1 MRTVPFKE
9 SLTIEFKSD
18 KKRYSDTLLVEEIV
32 GMANTKGGELYLGVE
47 DNGEITG
54 LHKEHRDV
62 NGLRALIAN
71 MTVPSLNGLRAEI
84 LFEEEKEVL
93 KIEIPMSRTIVAT
106 SSGKILR
113 RRLKADGSPENIP
126 MYPYE
131 INTRLSELSLL
142 DFSAQILVGAE
153 YKDLDPN
160 ERIRLKKI
168 IELRHGDS
176 TLLELSDEELD
187 KALQF
192 VKEENGRMLPT
203 ITGMLLIGKEE
214 RLRELMPTAKSIF
227 QVLDG
232 TAIRKNE
239 EYSKPLLETFE
250 IFEESFKV
258 WNPESEI
265 EAGLFRMPI
274 PEFSYNAFRE
284 ALVNAFCHRDYS
296 MIGSV
301 RLAIT
306 DEGMTISNPGG
317 FIEGVNFKNLL
328 TVEPHGRNQTLA
340 NALKRIGLAERT
352 GRGIDRIFEG
362 SIVYGRPWPDYSE
375 STSTTVKVFIQRAK
389 PDIPFIK
396 MIYDAGNKNGKSL
409 SINSLMILS
418 LIKFE
423 HKVDLHRIME
433 KINLSDSRAK
443 AAIYKL
449 IEEGL
454 IEETGGAKNKNYIL
468 SRNVYKENDNVIGY
482 VRQTGIDLIRN
493 EEMILKL
500 AEQNIKGISRE
511 DVVQLLNI
519 TSDKAYRIL
528 KKMVDENKLQRIGNN
543 RGARFIIKK

>member
-9 SLTIEFKSD
+9 DLTVEFKSD
-18 KKRYSDTLLVEEIV
+18 RKKYSDTLLIEEIV
-32 GMANTKGGELYLGVE
+32 GMTNTKGGELYLGVE

-54 LHKEHRDV
+54 LHKDHEDV
-62 NGLRALIAN
+62 NGLRALVAN
-71 MTVPSLNGLRAEI
+71 MTIPSLSIRAEI
-84 LFEEEKEVL
+84 LFEENKKIL
-93 KIEIPMSRTIVAT
+93 KIEIPMSKAITAT

-113 RRLKADGSPENIP
+113 RRLKADSSPENIP

-142 DFSAQILVGAE
+142 DFSAQTVAGAE
-153 YKDLDPN
+153 YEDLDPN
-160 ERIRLKKI
+160 ERIRLRKI

-176 TLLELSDEELD
+176 TLLELNDEELD
-187 KALQF
+187 KALQLI
-192 VKEENGRMLPT
+192 KEENGKIIPT
-203 ITGMLLIGKEE
+203 ITGMILIGKEE
-214 RLRELMPTAKSIF
+214 RLKELMPTAKAVF

-232 TAIRKNE
+232 TSVRKNE
-239 EYSKPLLETFE
+239 EFSKPLLETFE
-250 IFEESFKV
+250 IFEENFKA
-258 WNPESEI
+258 WNPEMEV
-265 EAGLFRMPI
+265 ENGLFRIPV

-296 MIGSV
+296 MVGSV

-317 FIEGVNFKNLL
+317 FIEGVNLKNLL

-340 NALKRIGLAERT
+340 NSLKRIGLAERT

-375 STSTTVKVFIQRAK
+375 STSTVVKVFIQRAK

-396 MIYDAGNKNGKSL
+396 MIYEAGNRNGKSL

-449 IEEGL
+449 VEEGL
-454 IEETGGAKNKNYIL
+454 IEETGGTKNKNYIL
-468 SRNVYKENDNVIGY
+468 SRNIYKENDNVIGY

-500 AEQNIKGISRE
+500 ADETPKGISRE

-519 TSDKAYRIL
+519 TSDKAYRVL
-528 KKMVDENKLQRIGNN
+528 KKMVDENKLQRVGNN
-543 RGARFIIKK
+543 RGTKYIIKK

>member
-9 SLTIEFKSD
+9 DLTVEFKSD
-18 KKRYSDTLLVEEIV
+18 RKKYSDTLLIEEIV

-54 LHKEHRDV
+54 LHKDHEDV
-62 NGLRALIAN
+62 NGLRALVAN
-71 MTVPSLNGLRAEI
+71 MTIPSLSIRAEI
-84 LFEEEKEVL
+84 LFEENKKIL
-93 KIEIPMSRTIVAT
+93 KIEIPISKAITAT

-113 RRLKADGSPENIP
+113 RRLKADSSPENIP

-142 DFSAQILVGAE
+142 DFSAQTVAGAE
-153 YKDLDPN
+153 YEDLDPN
-160 ERIRLKKI
+160 ERIRLRKI

-176 TLLELSDEELD
+176 TLLELNDEELD
-187 KALQF
+187 KALQLI
-192 VKEENGRMLPT
+192 KEENGKIIPT
-203 ITGMLLIGKEE
+203 ITGMILIGKEE
-214 RLRELMPTAKSIF
+214 RLKELMPTAKSVF

-232 TAIRKNE
+232 TSVRKNE
-239 EYSKPLLETFE
+239 EFSKPLLETFE
-250 IFEESFKV
+250 IFEENFKA
-258 WNPESEI
+258 WNPEMEV
-265 EAGLFRMPI
+265 ENGLFRIPV

-317 FIEGVNFKNLL
+317 FIEGVNLKNLL

-340 NALKRIGLAERT
+340 NSLKRIGLAERT

-375 STSTTVKVFIQRAK
+375 STSTVVKVFIQRAK

-396 MIYDAGNKNGKSL
+396 MIYEAGNRNGKSL

-449 IEEGL
+449 VEEGL
-454 IEETGGAKNKNYIL
+454 IEETGGTKNKNYIL
-468 SRNVYKENDNVIGY
+468 SRNIYKENDNVIGY

-500 AEQNIKGISRE
+500 ADETPKGISRE

-519 TSDKAYRIL
+519 TSDKAYRVL
-528 KKMVDENKLQRIGNN
+528 KKMVDENKLQRVGNN
-543 RGARFIIKK
+543 RGTKYIIKK